1 MTIIKLSCIF
11 IIVMFMVWRF
21 IRLLYCFLEKKAQQ
35 IEERQESKK
44 AQLRELRKD
53 AFENGYHEVY
63 YNDSTPFK
71 SKQRKKSAKS
81 STYTADNSDYIS
93 PVVTTSTSTFHSHH
107 DNSSS
112 NCSDTSSDAGSSS
125 CD

>member
-11 IIVMFMVWRF
+11 VIVIFLVWLF

-53 AFENGYHEVY
+53 TFENGDHEVY
-63 YNDSTPFK
+63 YNDLTPFK

-81 STYTADNSDYIS
+81 STYIGDNSTYVSSVLTI
-93 PVVTTSTSTFHSHH
+93 STFHSHY
-107 DNSSS
+107 DNSSGDCRNDS
-112 NCSDTSSDAGSSS
+112 SSDAGGSS

>member
-11 IIVMFMVWRF
+11 VIVTFLLWSL
-21 IRLLYCFLEKKAQQ
+21 IRLSYRFLEKKAQQ

-53 AFENGYHEVY
+53 AFENRYYEIC
-63 YNDSTPFK
+63 YNDSPLFK

-81 STYTADNSDYIS
+81 STYTDDNSAYIS
-93 PVVTTSTSTFHSHH
+93 PVVTTSTFHSHH

-112 NCSDTSSDAGSSS
+112 NCGDSSSDAGSSS

>member
-11 IIVMFMVWRF
+11 VIVIFLVWRF
-21 IRLLYCFLEKKAQQ
+21 IRLLYYFLEKKAQQ
-35 IEERQESKK
+35 IEERQENKK

-81 STYTADNSDYIS
+81 STYTDDNSNYIS
-93 PVVTTSTSTFHSHH
+93 PVVTTSTFHLHH
-107 DNSSS
+107 DNSPS
-112 NCSDTSSDAGSSS
+112 NCIDSSSDAGSSS

>member
-1 MTIIKLSCIF
+1 MTMIKLSCIF
-11 IIVMFMVWRF
+11 VIVIFLVWRF
-21 IRLLYCFLEKKAQQ
+21 IRLLYRFLEKKAQQ

-44 AQLRELRKD
+44 GQIRELRKD
-53 AFENGYHEVY
+53 AFENRYDEIHY
-63 YNDSTPFK
+63 IDSLSFK
-71 SKQRKKSAKS
+71 SKQRKKSVKS

-93 PVVTTSTSTFHSHH
+93 PVVTTSSFHSHH

-112 NCSDTSSDAGSSS
+112 NCSDSSSDAGSSN

>member
-11 IIVMFMVWRF
+11 VIVIFLVWRF
-21 IRLLYCFLEKKAQQ
+21 IRLLYRFLEKKAQQ

-44 AQLRELRKD
+44 VQLRELRKD
-53 AFENGYHEVY
+53 AFENRYDEVY
-63 YNDSTPFK
+63 YNDSPPSK

-81 STYTADNSDYIS
+81 STYTDDNSNYIS
-93 PVVTTSTSTFHSHH
+93 SVVTTSTFHSHH

-112 NCSDTSSDAGSSS
+112 NCSDSSSSDAGSSS

>member
-11 IIVMFMVWRF
+11 VIVIFLVWRF
-21 IRLLYCFLEKKAQQ
+21 IRLLYRFLAKKAQQ

-53 AFENGYHEVY
+53 AFENRYDEVY
-63 YNDSTPFK
+63 YNDSPTFK

-81 STYTADNSDYIS
+81 STYTDDNSDYIS
-93 PVVTTSTSTFHSHH
+93 PVVTTSTFHSHH
-107 DNSSS
+107 DNLSS
-112 NCSDTSSDAGSSS
+112 NCGDSSSSDAGSSS

>member
-11 IIVMFMVWRF
+11 VIVIFLVWRF

-35 IEERQESKK
+35 IEEIQENKK

-53 AFENGYHEVY
+53 TFENGYHEVY

-71 SKQRKKSAKS
+71 SKKCKKSAKS
-81 STYTADNSDYIS
+81 STYTDDNSNYIS
-93 PVVTTSTSTFHSHH
+93 PVVTTSTFHSHH

-112 NCSDTSSDAGSSS
+112 NCSDSSSDAGSSS

>member
-1 MTIIKLSCIF
+1 M
-11 IIVMFMVWRF
+11 
-21 IRLLYCFLEKKAQQ
+21 Q
-35 IEERQESKK
+35 I
-44 AQLRELRKD
+44 RELRKD
-53 AFENGYHEVY
+53 AFENRYDEIHY
-63 YNDSTPFK
+63 IDLPSFK

-93 PVVTTSTSTFHSHH
+93 PVVTTSTFHSHH

-112 NCSDTSSDAGSSS
+112 NCSDSSSDAGSSS

>member
-11 IIVMFMVWRF
+11 VIVIFLVWRF

-63 YNDSTPFK
+63 YNDLTPFK
-71 SKQRKKSAKS
+71 SKQRKKSVKS
-81 STYTADNSDYIS
+81 STYTNDNSNYIS
-93 PVVTTSTSTFHSHH
+93 PVVTTSTFHSHH

-112 NCSDTSSDAGSSS
+112 NCSDSSSDAGSSS

>member
-1 MTIIKLSCIF
+1 M
-11 IIVMFMVWRF
+11 
-21 IRLLYCFLEKKAQQ
+21 
-35 IEERQESKK
+35 
-44 AQLRELRKD
+44 QLRELRKD
-53 AFENGYHEVY
+53 AFENRYDEVY
-63 YNDSTPFK
+63 YNDSPQFK

-93 PVVTTSTSTFHSHH
+93 PVVTTSTFHSHH

-112 NCSDTSSDAGSSS
+112 YCSDTSSDAGGSS

>member
-11 IIVMFMVWRF
+11 VIVIFLVWRF
-21 IRLLYCFLEKKAQQ
+21 IRLLYRFLVKKAQQ

-53 AFENGYHEVY
+53 SFENRYDEVY
-63 YNDSTPFK
+63 YNDSPPFK

-81 STYTADNSDYIS
+81 STYTDGNLDYIS
-93 PVVTTSTSTFHSHH
+93 PVVTTFTFHSNN

-112 NCSDTSSDAGSSS
+112 NCGDSFSSDAGSSS

>member
-1 MTIIKLSCIF
+1 MTMIKLSCIF
-11 IIVMFMVWRF
+11 VIVIFLVWRF
-21 IRLLYCFLEKKAQQ
+21 IRLLYRFLEKKAQQ

-44 AQLRELRKD
+44 VQLRELRKD
-53 AFENGYHEVY
+53 EFENQYDEVY
-63 YNDSTPFK
+63 YNDSPPFK

-81 STYTADNSDYIS
+81 STYTDDNSDYIS
-93 PVVTTSTSTFHSHH
+93 PVVTTSTFHSHY

-112 NCSDTSSDAGSSS
+112 NCGDSSSSNDGSSS

>member
-11 IIVMFMVWRF
+11 VIVIFLVWRF
-21 IRLLYCFLEKKAQQ
+21 IRLLYRFLEKKAQQ

-44 AQLRELRKD
+44 VQFRELRKD
-53 AFENGYHEVY
+53 AFENRYDEVY
-63 YNDSTPFK
+63 YNDSPPFK
-71 SKQRKKSAKS
+71 SKQRKKSTQP
-81 STYTADNSDYIS
+81 STYTDDNSNYIS
-93 PVVTTSTSTFHSHH
+93 PVITTSTFHSHH

-112 NCSDTSSDAGSSS
+112 NCGDSSSNDSGNSS

>member
-1 MTIIKLSCIF
+1 MTIIKPSCIF
-11 IIVMFMVWRF
+11 VIVIFLVWRF
-21 IRLLYCFLEKKAQQ
+21 IRLLYCFLKKKAQQ

-81 STYTADNSDYIS
+81 STYTDDNSNYIS
-93 PVVTTSTSTFHSHH
+93 PVVTTSTFHSHH
-107 DNSSS
+107 DNPSS
-112 NCSDTSSDAGSSS
+112 NCSDSSSDSGSSN

>member
-11 IIVMFMVWRF
+11 VIVIFMVWRF
-21 IRLLYCFLEKKAQQ
+21 IKLLYRFLEKKAQQ

-44 AQLRELRKD
+44 VQLRELRKD
-53 AFENGYHEVY
+53 AFENRYDEVY
-63 YNDSTPFK
+63 YNDSPSFK

-81 STYTADNSDYIS
+81 STYTDDNLDYIT
-93 PVVTTSTSTFHSHH
+93 PVVTTSTFHSHH

-112 NCSDTSSDAGSSS
+112 NCGDSSSSDCGSSS

>member
-11 IIVMFMVWRF
+11 VIVIFLIWCL
-21 IRLLYCFLEKKAQQ
+21 IRILYCFLEKKAQQ
-35 IEERQESKK
+35 IEKSQESKN

-53 AFENGYHEVY
+53 AFENRYDEVY
-63 YNDSTPFK
+63 YNDSPRFK
-71 SKQRKKSAKS
+71 SKQRKKFAKS
-81 STYTADNSDYIS
+81 STYTDDNSDYIS
-93 PVVTTSTSTFHSHH
+93 PVVTTSTFHSHH

-112 NCSDTSSDAGSSS
+112 NCGDSSSSDGGSSS

>member
-11 IIVMFMVWRF
+11 VIVIFLVWRF
-21 IRLLYCFLEKKAQQ
+21 IRLLYYFLEKKAHQ

-53 AFENGYHEVY
+53 AFENEYHEVY
-63 YNDSTPFK
+63 YNDLTPFK

-81 STYTADNSDYIS
+81 STYTDDNSNYIS
-93 PVVTTSTSTFHSHH
+93 PVVTISTFHSHYY
-107 DNSSS
+107 NSSS
-112 NCSDTSSDAGSSS
+112 NCSDSSSDAGSSS
-125 CD
+125 CN

>member
-11 IIVMFMVWRF
+11 VTVIFLVWRF
-21 IRLLYCFLEKKAQQ
+21 IRLLYRFLEKKAQQ
-35 IEERQESKK
+35 IEERQGSKK
-44 AQLRELRKD
+44 VQLRELRKD
-53 AFENGYHEVY
+53 AFENRYDEVY
-63 YNDSTPFK
+63 YNDSLPFK

-81 STYTADNSDYIS
+81 SAYTDDNSDYIS
-93 PVVTTSTSTFHSHH
+93 PVVTTSTFHSYH

-112 NCSDTSSDAGSSS
+112 NCGDSSSSDNGSSS

>member
-11 IIVMFMVWRF
+11 VIVIFLVWRF

-44 AQLRELRKD
+44 AQLRALRKD
-53 AFENGYHEVY
+53 GFENGYHEVY
-63 YNDSTPFK
+63 YNYSTPFK

-81 STYTADNSDYIS
+81 STYTDDNSNYIS
-93 PVVTTSTSTFHSHH
+93 PVVTTSTFHSHH

-112 NCSDTSSDAGSSS
+112 NCSDSSSDAGSSS

>member
-11 IIVMFMVWRF
+11 VIVIFLIWRF

-35 IEERQESKK
+35 IEERQENKK

-93 PVVTTSTSTFHSHH
+93 PVVNTSTFHSHH

-112 NCSDTSSDAGSSS
+112 NCSDTSSDVGSSS

>member
-11 IIVMFMVWRF
+11 VIVTFLLWRL
-21 IRLLYCFLEKKAQQ
+21 IRLSYRFLEKRAQQ

-53 AFENGYHEVY
+53 AFENRYDEVC
-63 YNDSTPFK
+63 YNDSPLFK

-81 STYTADNSDYIS
+81 STYTDDNSAYVS
-93 PVVTTSTSTFHSHH
+93 PVATTSTFHSHH

-112 NCSDTSSDAGSSS
+112 NCGDSSSSDAGSSS

>member
-11 IIVMFMVWRF
+11 VIVIFLVWRF
-21 IRLLYCFLEKKAQQ
+21 IRLLYRFLEKKAQQ

-44 AQLRELRKD
+44 VQLRELRKD
-53 AFENGYHEVY
+53 AFENQYDEVY
-63 YNDSTPFK
+63 YKDSPLFK
-71 SKQRKKSAKS
+71 SKQRKKSAKP
-81 STYTADNSDYIS
+81 STYIDDNSNYIS
-93 PVVTTSTSTFHSHH
+93 PVITTSTFHSHH

-112 NCSDTSSDAGSSS
+112 NCSDSSSDAGSSS

>member
-11 IIVMFMVWRF
+11 VIVIFLVWRF
-21 IRLLYCFLEKKAQQ
+21 IRLLYRFLAKKAQQ

-53 AFENGYHEVY
+53 AFENRYDEVY
-63 YNDSTPFK
+63 YNDSPTFK

-81 STYTADNSDYIS
+81 STSTDNNSDYIYITCCNYINI
-93 PVVTTSTSTFHSHH
+93 PLTS
-107 DNSSS
+107 
-112 NCSDTSSDAGSSS
+112 
-125 CD
+125 